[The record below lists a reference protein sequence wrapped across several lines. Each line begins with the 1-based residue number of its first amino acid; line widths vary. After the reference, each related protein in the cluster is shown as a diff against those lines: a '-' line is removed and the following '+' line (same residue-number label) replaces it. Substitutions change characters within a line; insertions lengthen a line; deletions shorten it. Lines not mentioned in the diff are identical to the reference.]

1 MSARFAIHM
10 ESGVV
15 VALTSET
22 KGNYLYQEITPKVA
36 RAIADKKVSPQWV
49 IEQIMAKMPRSQL
62 REKLKLEAQL
72 NVRQVDFGLRDAAR
86 ASADLG
92 EENAIDI
99 SLPGEGEKKGNKK
112 GATRR
117 AIRQRIKRRLRL
129 RLPRSPMVAT
139 PAGRNMR
146 TKRLPAGKSTSDAR
160 WETLSSPK
168 SSRRS
173 SNLSPTSPRTSSTA

>member
-22 KGNYLYQEITPKVA
+22 KGNYLYQEITPKIA

-49 IEQIMAKMPRSQL
+49 IDQIMAKMPRSQL
-62 REKLKLEAQL
+62 RDKLKLEAQL

-99 SLPGEGEKKGNKK
+99 PLPGEGEKKDNKK
-112 GATRR
+112 GAHKKGDQ
-117 AIRQRIKRRLRL
+117 AAKKE
-129 RLPRSPMVAT
+129 T
-139 PAGRNMR
+139 PPPPPPEEPDGGDAGGEEHANEEA
-146 TKRLPAGKSTSDAR
+146 PGG
-160 WETLSSPK
+160 EV
-168 SSRRS
+168 
-173 SNLSPTSPRTSSTA
+173 NI

>member
-49 IEQIMAKMPRSQL
+49 IDQIMAKMPRSQL
-62 REKLKLEAQL
+62 RDKLKLEAQL

-92 EENAIDI
+92 EGNAIDI
-99 SLPGEGEKKGNKK
+99 ELPGEGRKKGGKK
-112 GATRR
+112 SGKDDQPPSTETPPPPSTETPPPKDA
-117 AIRQRIKRRLRL
+117 
-129 RLPRSPMVAT
+129 
-139 PAGRNMR
+139 PAGDAPRADA
-146 TKRLPAGKSTSDAR
+146 PANDNAPDGEGAGM
-160 WETLSSPK
+160 EV
-168 SSRRS
+168 
-173 SNLSPTSPRTSSTA
+173 NI

>member
-22 KGNYLYQEITPKVA
+22 KGNYLYQEITPKIA

-49 IEQIMAKMPRSQL
+49 IDQIMAKMPRSQL
-62 REKLKLEAQL
+62 RDKLKLEAQL

-99 SLPGEGEKKGNKK
+99 PLPGEGEKKGNKK
-112 GATRR
+112 GAHKKGD
-117 AIRQRIKRRLRL
+117 Q
-129 RLPRSPMVAT
+129 T
-139 PAGRNMR
+139 PEKETPPPPPPEEPDGGDAGGEEHANEEA
-146 TKRLPAGKSTSDAR
+146 PGG
-160 WETLSSPK
+160 EV
-168 SSRRS
+168 
-173 SNLSPTSPRTSSTA
+173 NI

>member
-49 IEQIMAKMPRSQL
+49 IDQIMAKMPRSQL
-62 REKLKLEAQL
+62 RDKLKLEAQL

-112 GATRR
+112 GANKKGDQT
-117 AIRQRIKRRLRL
+117 AEKE
-129 RLPRSPMVAT
+129 T
-139 PAGRNMR
+139 PPPPEEPDGGDAGGEEHANEEA
-146 TKRLPAGKSTSDAR
+146 PGG
-160 WETLSSPK
+160 EV
-168 SSRRS
+168 
-173 SNLSPTSPRTSSTA
+173 NI

>member
-49 IEQIMAKMPRSQL
+49 IDQIMAKMPRSQL
-62 REKLKLEAQL
+62 RDKLKLEAQL

-99 SLPGEGEKKGNKK
+99 SLPGEGEKKDNKK
-112 GATRR
+112 GAHKKGG
-117 AIRQRIKRRLRL
+117 Q
-129 RLPRSPMVAT
+129 T
-139 PAGRNMR
+139 PEKETPPPPPPPPPPEKPDGGDAGGEEHANEEA
-146 TKRLPAGKSTSDAR
+146 PGGKV
-160 WETLSSPK
+160 
-168 SSRRS
+168 
-173 SNLSPTSPRTSSTA
+173 NI